1 VHEDLS
7 GKHMVQAP
15 RILLEQLLVVFAGEI
30 IDIDLEPPNRVI
42 F

>member
-1 VHEDLS
+1 MHEYLS
-7 GKHMVQAP
+7 SKHVVQAP
-15 RILLEQLLVVFAGEI
+15 RVLLQQFLVVFAGKI